1 MNWFRVWPHISE
13 NPDFDPEY
21 KHDIELKFNLLKEI
35 SKKTGKPI
43 PQAIT
48 IMVYKVIQQLKN
60 NKAKDEAGVSAEH
73 IKFGGLTLVETI
85 KDIVNKILED
95 ASIPDC
101 LKSGIV
107 TPVQKKGKPARQ
119 PDSLRRITVTAIIGK
134 VLEILLLEPV
144 QQALNPTQNPQQ
156 RGFTEHCSSTNAAY
170 MLTEAIAEAK
180 DHSHPLHITYMD
192 ASKAFDIVWHST
204 MLCKMHDRG
213 IRDDLWLLLCNM
225 YDGITTKIKW
235 KGKISRPIDERQGI
249 RQGGNIS
256 ADQFKCHINPLLDRI
271 THHNIGYQVGTIP
284 VSAITCADD
293 IAILSKTPSEEQVLL
308 NVCSND
314 ANRERYIFGESK
326 TKHMIMDDLTN
337 PHVHTSIQLSLNGK
351 PVEKVQTYTH
361 LGILRDAKPT
371 NLASTMDR
379 ISKARRRVYSLMGA
393 GLHGLNGLNP
403 SISLKLWHTYIASQ
417 LYYGLE
423 AVGATAKQLQKIEEY
438 QSQAFRQIQHL
449 PSKYTSYWEPYQLR
463 DALIDDY

>member
-1 MNWFRVWPHISE
+1 
-13 NPDFDPEY
+13 
-21 KHDIELKFNLLKEI
+21 
-35 SKKTGKPI
+35 
-43 PQAIT
+43 
-48 IMVYKVIQQLKN
+48 
-60 NKAKDEAGVSAEH
+60 
-73 IKFGGLTLVETI
+73 
-85 KDIVNKILED
+85 
-95 ASIPDC
+95 
-101 LKSGIV
+101 
-107 TPVQKKGKPARQ
+107 
-119 PDSLRRITVTAIIGK
+119 
-134 VLEILLLEPV
+134 
-144 QQALNPTQNPQQ
+144 
-156 RGFTEHCSSTNAAY
+156 

-192 ASKAFDIVWHST
+192 ASKAFDIAWHST
-204 MLCKMHDRG
+204 MLCKMYDRG

-293 IAILSKTPSEEQVLL
+293 IAILSKSPSEEQVLL

-314 ANRERYIFGESK
+314 ANRERYIFGEYK
-326 TKHMIMDDLTN
+326 TKYMIMDDSTN
-337 PHVHTSIQLSLNGK
+337 PHTSTQLSLNGK

-449 PSKYTSYWEPYQLR
+449 PSKTPTAAVYLLLGALPAEGCYDRRLQSFICNLIRSESTTEAKLVRRQAAIKYLSSSSMITSTR
-463 DALIDDY
+463 IALQKYKLPSIYDLINDPPACSSWKLQVKQATACTGWSNYNTKPGNVHH